1 MVLRKPNDGQ
11 ILARRNCA
19 WATVGGDLNYLDAVA
34 NLGKDVPSGLRIIVA
49 TVVNE
54 KAVTIDK
61 SVPSNMLRILPV
73 CLR

>member
-34 NLGKDVPSGLRIIVA
+34 NLGKDVPSASAASLPAYGL
-49 TVVNE
+49 
-54 KAVTIDK
+54 
-61 SVPSNMLRILPV
+61 L
-73 CLR
+73 